1 MNHLQAE
8 SHIYQDI
15 FLHVILIHFIVPRA
29 SVMKGDRKV
38 LKQSS
43 FIYIIKTF
51 KWKFKEIQTKD
62 LDVFQMPHRH
72 LYFWNGAYRC
82 GENQA

>member
-38 LKQSS
+38 
-43 FIYIIKTF
+43 I
-51 KWKFKEIQTKD
+51 
-62 LDVFQMPHRH
+62 V
-72 LYFWNGAYRC
+72 
-82 GENQA
+82 